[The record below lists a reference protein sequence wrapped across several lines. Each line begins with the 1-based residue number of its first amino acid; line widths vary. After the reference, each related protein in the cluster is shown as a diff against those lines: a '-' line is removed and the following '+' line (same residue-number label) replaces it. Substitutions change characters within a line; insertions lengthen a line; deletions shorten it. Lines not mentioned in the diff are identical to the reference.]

1 MGSLFGASVT
11 LKQET
16 GFEYNNGGG
25 TRKFRQIASMSG
37 IGTEILIL
45 VVLLLINGLFV
56 MSEMAV
62 VSSRKARLQQQ
73 ANQGNRRAARALDLA
88 QQSTP
93 FLSTVQIGI
102 TLVGVLLGAVGGRA
116 FSAPLAIALTQ
127 WPPVASYADSLA
139 FGIVVVVITSLS
151 LIIGELIPKRLALHS
166 PERIAADIAEPM
178 MFLSK
183 VFRPL
188 VWLLGKITDFAV
200 HLMGLRPSTEP
211 PVTEEEIQLL
221 IDQGTEAGV
230 IQEAEQDMV
239 EGIFSLSDS
248 RVYSLMTPRTEI
260 TWLDIKDSPEEIRKK
275 ITESPYSRF
284 PVCQDSLDAV
294 LGIVKARDLLG
305 PPSLSS
311 ESFRLKDK
319 LRPAFYIPETMLASR
334 ALEIFKEKDAE
345 LMLVIDEFGSLQ
357 GLLTLQDILEEIV
370 GDIEAEAQATQRQ
383 DGSWLLD
390 GLLPV
395 DDFKEIFKVDKLPH
409 ESEYESLSG
418 FVMMSLGRVPQAA
431 DHFEW
436 NGLRF
441 EVMDM
446 DGRRVDKVL
455 VTTLPSR
462 SQTQPVSTEKK

>member
-1 MGSLFGASVT
+1 
-11 LKQET
+11 
-16 GFEYNNGGG
+16 
-25 TRKFRQIASMSG
+25 MSG
-37 IGTEILIL
+37 IATEILAL
-45 VVLLLINGLFV
+45 VLLLLINGVFV

-73 ANQGNRRAARALDLA
+73 ANDGNRRAARALSLA
-88 QQSTP
+88 QQP
-93 FLSTVQIGI
+93 NNFLSTVQIGI
-102 TLVGVLLGAVGGRA
+102 TLVSVLLGAVGGRA
-116 FSAPLAIALTQ
+116 FSAPLAAALRN
-127 WPPVASYADSLA
+127 WPPLAGYADSLA
-139 FGIVVVVITSLS
+139 FGIVVVIITTLS
-151 LIIGELIPKRLALHS
+151 LLIGELIPKRLALHS
-166 PERIAADIAEPM
+166 PEQVAAVIAGPM
-178 MFLSK
+178 MFISK
-183 VFRPL
+183 IFTPL
-188 VWLLGKITDFAV
+188 VWLLGKITGFAIKS
-200 HLMGLRPSTEP
+200 LGIKPSTEP

-230 IQEAEQDMV
+230 IQESEQDMV

-260 TWLDIKDSPEEIRKK
+260 TWLDIQDSPEEIRKK
-275 ITESPYSRF
+275 IIESPYSRF
-284 PVCQDSLDAV
+284 PVCQDSLDVV

-311 ESFRLKDK
+311 EGFKLKDK

-334 ALEIFKEKDAE
+334 ALEIFKEKNAE
-345 LMLVIDEFGSLQ
+345 LMLVIDEYGSLQ
-357 GLLTLQDILEEIV
+357 GLLTLNDIIEEIV

-395 DDFKEIFKVDKLPH
+395 DDFKEIFHVDKLPH

-455 VTTLPSR
+455 VTTLPPR
-462 SQTQPVSTEKK
+462 SQTQPVQKQTK

>member
-1 MGSLFGASVT
+1 MT
-11 LKQET
+11 
-16 GFEYNNGGG
+16 
-25 TRKFRQIASMSG
+25 G

-45 VVLLLINGLFV
+45 VVLLLLNGLFV

-73 ANQGNRRAARALDLA
+73 ANEGNRRAAHALELA
-88 QQSTP
+88 QNPSS

-102 TLVGVLLGAVGGRA
+102 TLIGVLLGAVGGRA
-116 FSAPLAIALTQ
+116 LSEPLAAFLKN
-127 WPPVASYADSLA
+127 WPVVAPYADSLA
-139 FGIVVVVITSLS
+139 FGTVIVIITGLT
-151 LIIGELIPKRLALHS
+151 LLVGELIPKRLALHN
-166 PERIAADIAEPM
+166 PERIAARVAGPM
-178 MFLSK
+178 TTISK
-183 VFRPL
+183 IFRPL
-188 VWLLGKITDFAV
+188 VFLLGKVTDAALN
-200 HLMGLRPSTEP
+200 LMGVKPNEEP
-211 PVTEEEIQLL
+211 PVTEEEIQLM

-230 IQEAEQDMV
+230 IEESEQDMV

-248 RVYSLMTPRTEI
+248 RVYSLMTPRSEI
-260 TWLDIKDSPEEIRKK
+260 TWLDIKDSPDVIRKK

-311 ESFRLKDK
+311 EGFKLKDK

-334 ALEIFKEKDAE
+334 ALEIFKEKNAE

-370 GDIEAEAQATQRQ
+370 GDIEVEAQATQRQ

-418 FVMMSLGRVPQAA
+418 FVMMNLGRVPQAA

-455 VTTLPSR
+455 VTTLPAR
-462 SQTQPVSTEKK
+462 SQTQPVPTEKK

>member
-1 MGSLFGASVT
+1 
-11 LKQET
+11 
-16 GFEYNNGGG
+16 
-25 TRKFRQIASMSG
+25 MSG

-45 VVLLLINGLFV
+45 VVLLLINGVFV

-73 ANQGNRRAARALDLA
+73 ANEGNRRAGRALDLA
-88 QQSTP
+88 QNPTA

-102 TLVGVLLGAVGGRA
+102 TLVSVLLGAVGGRA
-116 FSAPLAIALTQ
+116 LAAPLAGTLQ
-127 WPPVASYADSLA
+127 KWPAVARYAESIA
-139 FGIVVVVITSLS
+139 FGVVVVLITTLS
-151 LIIGELIPKRLALHS
+151 LLIGELIPKRLALHD
-166 PERIAADIAEPM
+166 PERIAAQLAGPM
-178 MFLSK
+178 MFISK
-183 VFRPL
+183 LFKPL
-188 VWLLGKITDFAV
+188 VWLLGKTTEFALNV
-200 HLMGLRPSTEP
+200 LGIRPSNEP

-260 TWLDIKDSPEEIRKK
+260 TWLDIKDSPDQIRRK

-284 PVCQDSLDAV
+284 PVCQNSLDAV

-311 ESFRLKDK
+311 EAFKLKDK

-334 ALEIFKEKDAE
+334 ALEIFKEKNAE

-395 DDFKEIFKVDKLPH
+395 DDFKEIFKIDKLPH

-418 FVMMSLGRVPQAA
+418 FVKMSLGRVPQAT

-455 VTTLPSR
+455 VTTLPAR
-462 SQTQPVSTEKK
+462 SQTQPVSPEKK

>member
-1 MGSLFGASVT
+1 MFS
-11 LKQET
+11 
-16 GFEYNNGGG
+16 
-25 TRKFRQIASMSG
+25 IAN
-37 IGTEILIL
+37 EIVIL
-45 VVLLLINGLFV
+45 VLLLVVNGIFV
-56 MSEMAV
+56 LAEIAV
-62 VSSRKARLQQQ
+62 ISSRKTRLQQQ
-73 ANQGNRRAARALDLA
+73 ANEGNKQAGAALELA
-88 QQSTP
+88 QNP
-93 FLSTVQIGI
+93 NDFLSTVQIGI
-102 TLVGVLLGAVGGRA
+102 TLINILLGAVSA
-116 FSAPLAIALTQ
+116 STFSTPLAQLLQ
-127 WPPVASYADSLA
+127 RWPLISAYANSVATAS
-139 FGIVVVVITSLS
+139 VVILITVLS
-151 LIIGELIPKRLALHS
+151 LLVGELIPKRLALHR
-166 PERIAADIAEPM
+166 PERIAAAMAAPM
-178 MFLSK
+178 AFVSRL
-183 VFRPL
+183 FTPL
-188 VWLLGKITDFAV
+188 VWLLGKATDLALKLV
-200 HLMGLRPSTEP
+200 GINPGEQS

-230 IQEAEQDMV
+230 IEEAEQDMV

-260 TWLDIKDSPEEIRKK
+260 TWLDVKDTPDTIRKK

-284 PVCQDSLDAV
+284 PVCQDSLDAI

-311 ESFRLKDK
+311 EEFRLRDK

-345 LMLVIDEFGSLQ
+345 LMLVVDEFGSLQ
-357 GLLTLQDILEEIV
+357 GLLTLNDIIEEIV

-455 VTTLPSR
+455 VTTLPTR
-462 SQTQPVSTEKK
+462 SPTQPIPSEKK

>member
-1 MGSLFGASVT
+1 MGPFHHTEAM
-11 LKQET
+11 
-16 GFEYNNGGG
+16 
-25 TRKFRQIASMSG
+25 AG

-45 VVLLLINGLFV
+45 LVLLLINGIFV

-73 ANQGNRRAARALDLA
+73 ANEGNKGAARALELA
-88 QQSTP
+88 QKPTP

-102 TLVGVLLGAVGGRA
+102 TLISVLLGALGGQTL
-116 FSAPLAIALTQ
+116 SEPLAAALKK
-127 WPPVASYADSLA
+127 WPAVAGYADSVA
-139 FGIVVVVITSLS
+139 FGLVVVLITTLS
-151 LIIGELIPKRLALHS
+151 LLVGELIPKRLALHS
-166 PERIAADIAEPM
+166 PERIAGAIARPM
-178 MFLSK
+178 QFISRI
-183 VFRPL
+183 FRPL
-188 VWLLGKITDFAV
+188 VWVLGKATEFALKV
-200 HLMGLRPSTEP
+200 MGIKPSTEP

-221 IDQGTEAGV
+221 INQGTEAGV
-230 IQEAEQDMV
+230 IQESEQDMV

-260 TWLDIKDSPEEIRKK
+260 TWIDIQDTPEEIRKK
-275 ITESPYSRF
+275 IIESPYSRF
-284 PVCQDSLDAV
+284 PVCQDSLDVV

-311 ESFRLKDK
+311 EGFKLKDK

-334 ALEIFKEKDAE
+334 ALEIFKEKNAE

-357 GLLTLQDILEEIV
+357 GLLTLNDIIEEIV

-395 DDFKEIFKVDKLPH
+395 DDFKEIFHVDKLPH

-462 SQTQPVSTEKK
+462 SQTQPVPTTNK

>member
-1 MGSLFGASVT
+1 
-11 LKQET
+11 
-16 GFEYNNGGG
+16 
-25 TRKFRQIASMSG
+25 MSG

-45 VVLLLINGLFV
+45 VVLLLINGVFV

-73 ANQGNRRAARALDLA
+73 ANEGNRRAGRALDLA
-88 QQSTP
+88 QNPTA

-102 TLVGVLLGAVGGRA
+102 TLVSVLLGAVGGRA
-116 FSAPLAIALTQ
+116 LAAPLAGTLQ
-127 WPPVASYADSLA
+127 KWPAVARYAESIA
-139 FGIVVVVITSLS
+139 FGVVVVLITTLS
-151 LIIGELIPKRLALHS
+151 LLIGELIPKRLALHD
-166 PERIAADIAEPM
+166 PERIAAQLAGPM
-178 MFLSK
+178 MFISK
-183 VFRPL
+183 LFKPL
-188 VWLLGKITDFAV
+188 VWLLGKTTEFALNV
-200 HLMGLRPSTEP
+200 LGIRPSNEP

-260 TWLDIKDSPEEIRKK
+260 TWLDIKDSPDQIRRK

-284 PVCQDSLDAV
+284 PVCQNSLDAV

-311 ESFRLKDK
+311 EAFKLKDK

-334 ALEIFKEKDAE
+334 ALEIFKEKNAE

-370 GDIEAEAQATQRQ
+370 GDIEVEAQATQRQ

-395 DDFKEIFKVDKLPH
+395 DDFKEIFKLDKLPH

-418 FVMMSLGRVPQAA
+418 FVMMSLGRVPQAT

-462 SQTQPVSTEKK
+462 SQAQVVAPEKK

>member
-1 MGSLFGASVT
+1 MA
-11 LKQET
+11 
-16 GFEYNNGGG
+16 
-25 TRKFRQIASMSG
+25 G

-45 VVLLLINGLFV
+45 VVLLLVNGLFV

-62 VSSRKARLQQQ
+62 VSSRKARLQQK
-73 ANQGNRRAARALDLA
+73 ANEGNRGASRALALA
-88 QQSTP
+88 QKP
-93 FLSTVQIGI
+93 NRFLSTVQIGI
-102 TLVGVLLGAVGGRA
+102 TLVSVLLGAIGGSA
-116 FSAPLAIALTQ
+116 FSAPLAAVLRNASAL
-127 WPPVASYADSLA
+127 AKYADSLA
-139 FGIVVVVITSLS
+139 FGIVVVLITSLS
-151 LIIGELIPKRLALHS
+151 LLLGELIPKRLALHS
-166 PERIAADIAEPM
+166 PERIAAAMAGPM
-178 MFLSK
+178 QFISRLFS
-183 VFRPL
+183 PL
-188 VWLLGKITDFAV
+188 VWLFGKLTELGLEILGVK
-200 HLMGLRPSTEP
+200 PSTEP

-230 IQEAEQDMV
+230 IEEAEQDMV
-239 EGIFSLSDS
+239 EGVFSLSDS

-260 TWLDIKDSPEEIRKK
+260 TWLDIKDSPEQIRQK

-284 PVCQDSLDAV
+284 PVCQNSLDVV

-311 ESFRLKDK
+311 PDFRLKDK

-334 ALEIFKEKDAE
+334 ALEIFKEKNAE

-357 GLLTLQDILEEIV
+357 GLLTLNDIIEEIV
-370 GDIEAEAQATQRQ
+370 GDIEVEAQATQRQ

-395 DDFKEIFKVDKLPH
+395 DDFKEIFKVEKMPH

-462 SQTQPVSTEKK
+462 SQTQPLSTEKQ